1 MYAPVVRLGTRGS
14 TLALIQAEEV
24 KAAIAAHF
32 PEVRVD
38 VIKIKT
44 SGDVKVDRPLCD
56 IGGKGLFIKEI
67 EEALLANKIDIAVH
81 SAKDVPGFYS
91 ENLDMPCV
99 LKRRSPMDVFI
110 SVKYKSLNSLP
121 AGAKIGTSSI
131 RRKVQLLAF
140 RPDLEITPMRGN
152 VDTRIAKVQSGECDG
167 IVLAEA
173 GVDRISARAK
183 ITEVLHPDVMLGAV
197 GQGAICVQCR
207 KSDEGIVRMLAK
219 LNDHESFTAVLAE
232 RSFMKAVNGSCHTPL
247 AAMARYVDSGLM
259 SMKCMLAHDSRTMV
273 SAERTFPERDAE
285 SVGFEMGVM
294 LKDELRLRGV

>member
-1 MYAPVVRLGTRGS
+1 MNASVIRLGTRGS
-14 TLALIQAEEV
+14 MLALVQAEEV
-24 KAAIAAHF
+24 KTAIVAHF

-81 SAKDVPGFYS
+81 SAKDVPSFYS

-99 LKRRSPMDVFI
+99 PKRRSPMDAFI

-121 AGAKIGTSSI
+121 AGATIGTSSI
-131 RRKVQLLAF
+131 RREVQLLAF
-140 RPDLEITPMRGN
+140 RPDLKITPMRGN
-152 VDTRIAKVQSGECDG
+152 VDTRIAKVQAGKCDG

-173 GVDRISARAK
+173 GVDRISARIA
-183 ITEVLHPDVMLGAV
+183 ITEILHTDVMLGAV

-207 KSDEGIVRMLAK
+207 KSDEDIGRMLAK
-219 LNDHESFTAVLAE
+219 LNDHKSFMAVLAE

-247 AAMARYVDSGLM
+247 AAMAKYVDNDLM
-259 SMKCMLAHDSRTMV
+259 SMKCMLARNSRAMV
-273 SAERTFPERDAE
+273 FAERTFPEIDAE
-285 SVGFEMGVM
+285 KVGFEMGVM
-294 LKDELRLRGV
+294 LKDELQLYDI